1 MIFSLIQTA
10 LENNLDPYR
19 YLTWLMDAA
28 KDADRN
34 DPEAV
39 ERLLPW
45 NAPEMCRIPQ
55 GKK

>member
-19 YLTWLMDAA
+19 YLTWLMDTA

-34 DPEAV
+34 DPKAV
-39 ERLLPW
+39 VRLLPW
-45 NAPEMCRIPQ
+45 NAPEMCRMPQ